1 MGQVFKD
8 WSNLDPYE
16 SDDSIEDFDYEV
28 LLNNNTLD
36 QFENLMSK
44 YKEWASIKR
53 DIRLT
58 NVLESGKI
66 IQFDIESISMFGQF
80 GNSGNILSL
89 QMAVLR
95 IKSMSFILKENK
107 VEKLTLRCK
116 VLETPMGKV
125 VKELML
131 MENSINIDL
140 KPHIIDNKVVYFYV
154 DTYENAA

>member
-1 MGQVFKD
+1 MGQLFKD
-8 WSNLDPYE
+8 WSTSE
-16 SDDSIEDFDYEV
+16 DDDIEDFDYEV

-36 QFENLMSK
+36 QFEDLMSR
-44 YKEWASIKR
+44 YKEWTSFKR
-53 DIRLT
+53 DIILT
-58 NVLESGKI
+58 SILESGKK

-89 QMAVLR
+89 QMSVLI

-116 VLETPMGKV
+116 VLSTPMGKV
-125 VKELML
+125 VKELM
-131 MENSINIDL
+131 ENSMDIDL

-154 DTYENAA
+154 DTYETAA